1 MPWSDQPRLELGSC
15 HVSAPLRDAGEART
29 QVRPNVIPSDAPRQ
43 SDRQNPRTHA
53 VYFVY
58 VQTGQ
63 SQMKMQQNNCF
74 ADPSARFFGGVVDDA
89 HVLRAKNRQRRG
101 LAVQPARRTVVCA
114 DTENRRCLIVT
125 RFVSLLV
132 DSSGSAAHPAVHC
145 IRRGAFRAIFA
156 CRSSSR
162 GGANSVSS
170 CCGFVARP
178 ERGRQLHFYM
188 HVCCANPRGRL
199 RRGLLSTLSQDPSAS
214 SACASSA
221 AAASA
226 PASSAASAGAGIS
239 GGLKGKPPGA
249 LKGRA
254 RWPMGERPSTWMAK
268 SGW

>member
-101 LAVQPARRTVVCA
+101 LAVQPARRSCALIPRTVA
-114 DTENRRCLIVT
+114 LPDRDTL
-125 RFVSLLV
+125 RFSAGRLQWVGGPPGCSLY
-132 DSSGSAAHPAVHC
+132 S
-145 IRRGAFRAIFA
+145 
-156 CRSSSR
+156 
-162 GGANSVSS
+162 
-170 CCGFVARP
+170 
-178 ERGRQLHFYM
+178 
-188 HVCCANPRGRL
+188 PRGVSGNL
-199 RRGLLSTLSQDPSAS
+199 RV
-214 SACASSA
+214 
-221 AAASA
+221 
-226 PASSAASAGAGIS
+226 
-239 GGLKGKPPGA
+239 
-249 LKGRA
+249 
-254 RWPMGERPSTWMAK
+254 
-268 SGW
+268 